1 MNIFSKKH
9 KYHDSRP
16 KNKTQ
21 DFLSFHPFFTI
32 TSLTIQPW
40 IPANLW
46 GLQGVPQTDRYVWR
60 LAKRGEQPEDLRLE
74 VERYTTGQQPK
85 QHHHHLP
92 LLVLT
97 ERHTAVLILK
107 KK

>member
-1 MNIFSKKH
+1 M
-9 KYHDSRP
+9 
-16 KNKTQ
+16 
-21 DFLSFHPFFTI
+21 
-32 TSLTIQPW
+32 
-40 IPANLW
+40 
-46 GLQGVPQTDRYVWR
+46 PQTDRYVWR

-74 VERYTTGQQPK
+74 VEWYTTGHQPK

-107 KK
+107 KNKHSPLSMHKISFLSLKENHNL